1 MAPLLQLMMP
11 MVPLLKMLMV
21 LPLLQMMPMVPLLE
35 MSMVFLLQLMM
46 PMVPPKDLLIMMT
59 MVQMFLLMH
68 MLLPKPQHLLMSKQ
82 DVPVLVVDLAAL
94 VVPLLSRILVMDAP
108 RILAA
113 PTGDPLQED
122 RHLEL
127 DVLSKHP
134 GSPLL
139 QGGSLKNKDVAV
151 D

>member
-1 MAPLLQLMMP
+1 MMLLLGMLM
-11 MVPLLKMLMV
+11 VLQLKMLMV
-21 LPLLQMMPMVPLLE
+21 
-35 MSMVFLLQLMM
+35 LLQLMM

-122 RHLEL
+122 RHPEL
-127 DVLSKHP
+127 DVLNRHP